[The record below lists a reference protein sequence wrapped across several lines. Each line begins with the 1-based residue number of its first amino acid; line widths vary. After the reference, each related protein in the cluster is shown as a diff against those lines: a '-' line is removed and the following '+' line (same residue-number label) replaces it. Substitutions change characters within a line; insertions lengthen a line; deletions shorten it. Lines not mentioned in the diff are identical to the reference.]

1 MEREKERDDHQR
13 SLSLSLLLPLRR
25 FWSGCKESERER
37 ERKGKM
43 NGHTRDQAPTK
54 RTPLQI
60 NVPPMLA
67 RERWKKG
74 SAKWFVVLLSCRKT
88 GASLLLLLLLLWPKR
103 IRFTFCVIDLLLSII
118 LP

>member
-1 MEREKERDDHQR
+1 MEREKEREMIIRD
-13 SLSLSLLLPLRR
+13 LSHSLLLPLRR
-25 FWSGCKESERER
+25 FWSGCKESER

-67 RERWKKG
+67 REKWKRDRPNVLFC
-74 SAKWFVVLLSCRKT
+74 SFLLVAK
-88 GASLLLLLLLLWPKR
+88 
-103 IRFTFCVIDLLLSII
+103 
-118 LP
+118 

>member
-1 MEREKERDDHQR
+1 
-13 SLSLSLLLPLRR
+13 
-25 FWSGCKESERER
+25 
-37 ERKGKM
+37 M

-67 RERWKKG
+67 REKWKKG
-74 SAKWFVVLLSCRKT
+74 SAKCFVLFFPSCRKA

-103 IRFTFCVIDLLLSII
+103 IQFTCCVIDLLLFII
-118 LP
+118 RYCCEKALFCDQYLNDR

>member
-1 MEREKERDDHQR
+1 
-13 SLSLSLLLPLRR
+13 
-25 FWSGCKESERER
+25 
-37 ERKGKM
+37 M

-74 SAKWFVVLLSCRKT
+74 SAKCFVVILSSRRKA
-88 GASLLLLLLLLWPKR
+88 GASLLLLLLLWPKR
-103 IRFTFCVIDLLLSII
+103 IQFTCCVIDLLLFII
-118 LP
+118 IHTAERKPFFATST

>member
-1 MEREKERDDHQR
+1 MEREKERERDDHQR
-13 SLSLSLLLPLRR
+13 SLSLLLPLRR
-25 FWSGCKESERER
+25 FWSGCKESER

-67 RERWKKG
+67 RER
-74 SAKWFVVLLSCRKT
+74 
-88 GASLLLLLLLLWPKR
+88 
-103 IRFTFCVIDLLLSII
+103 
-118 LP
+118 